1 MIDVERTF
9 ERLIGR
15 QPSDKEIQS
24 LYRVKGALDI
34 QDNDALW
41 LVLMALESYDTL
53 YRRYPAIIDAQ
64 LKQSL
69 EDQRATIA
77 AIADAETKKALGALA
92 QAVCRTSASV
102 ALRLTQASW
111 MLWSGLLMLAM
122 VMFGSFCALMGFVLG
137 SGRLPYWASSREHA
151 SFAGLIFSTLARTP
165 AGWIGAIAG
174 IVLALAA
181 AWHARRDGESGGW
194 RIAAG
199 CCVLVALCLAFL
211 WPSLQGA

>member
-15 QPSDKEIQS
+15 QPSEKEIQS
-24 LYRVKGALDI
+24 LYRVKGALEID
-34 QDNDALW
+34 DNDALW
-41 LVLMALESYDTL
+41 LVLIALESYDTL

-64 LKQSL
+64 LKRSL
-69 EDQRATIA
+69 EDQRMAIA
-77 AIADAETKKALGALA
+77 AIADAETKKALGTLA
-92 QAVCRTSASV
+92 QAVCRTSESV

-111 MLWSGLLMLAM
+111 MLWSGLIMLAL

-137 SGRLPYWASSREHA
+137 SGRLPYWATTADHS

-174 IVLALAA
+174 VAMALVAS
-181 AWHARRDGESGGW
+181 WHARHDATSGSK
-194 RIAAG
+194 RIAVG
-199 CCVLVALCLAFL
+199 CGILVALCLVFL
-211 WPSLQGA
+211 WPSV

>member
-15 QPSDKEIQS
+15 QPSDKEIQN
-24 LYRVKGALDI
+24 LYRVKGALEI

-64 LKQSL
+64 LQKSL
-69 EDQRATIA
+69 EDQRTTIA
-77 AIADAETKKALGALA
+77 AIADAETKRALGALA
-92 QAVCRTSASV
+92 QAVCSTSESV

-111 MLWSGLLMLAM
+111 MLWSGLITLAM
-122 VMFGSFCALMGFVLG
+122 VMFGSFCTLMGFVLG
-137 SGRLPYWASSREHA
+137 SGRLPYWAPPPADYS

-174 IVLALAA
+174 TSLALVA
-181 AWHARRDGESGGW
+181 AWHSRRNGESGSK
-194 RIAAG
+194 RIAVG
-199 CCVLVALCLAFL
+199 CCALVALSLAFL
-211 WPSLQGA
+211 WPSL

>member
-24 LYRVKGALDI
+24 LYRVKGALEI
-34 QDNDALW
+34 EDNDALW

-64 LKQSL
+64 LRKSL
-69 EDQRATIA
+69 EDQRTTIA
-77 AIADAETKKALGALA
+77 AMADAETKRALGTLA
-92 QAVCRTSASV
+92 DAVCKTSEAV

-111 MLWSGLLMLAM
+111 MLWSGIIMLAM
-122 VMFGSFCALMGFVLG
+122 VVFGSFCTLMGYVLG
-137 SGRLPYWASSREHA
+137 SGNLPYWARPGEHT
-151 SFAGLIFSTLARTP
+151 SFAGLILSTLARTP

-174 IVLALAA
+174 TSMALVA
-181 AWHARRDGESGGW
+181 AWHAYHNSAAGSR
-194 RIAAG
+194 RIAVG
-199 CCVLVALCLAFL
+199 CCVLMALSMAFL
-211 WPSLQGA
+211 MPCVTG

>member
-15 QPSDKEIQS
+15 QPTDKEIQS
-24 LYRVKGALDI
+24 LYRVKGALEI

-64 LKQSL
+64 LKKSM

-77 AIADAETKKALGALA
+77 AMADAETKKALGSLA
-92 QAVCRTSASV
+92 QAVCSTSESV

-111 MLWSGLLMLAM
+111 MLWCGLIMLAM
-122 VMFGSFCALMGFVLG
+122 VAFGSFCTFMGFVLG
-137 SGRLPYWASSREHA
+137 SGRMPYWAAPAADA
-151 SFAGLIFSTLARTP
+151 SFPGLIFSTLAQTP

-174 IVLALAA
+174 LFLAMAA
-181 AWHARRDGESGGW
+181 AWHMRHDSASGSK
-194 RIAAG
+194 RIAVG
-199 CCVLVALCLAFL
+199 CCGLILLCLAFL
-211 WPSLQGA
+211 WPSL

>member
-15 QPSDKEIQS
+15 QPTDKEIQS
-24 LYRVKGALDI
+24 LYRVKSALEI

-64 LKQSL
+64 IKKTM
-69 EDQRATIA
+69 EDQRVMIA
-77 AIADAETKKALGALA
+77 AIADAETKKALGTLA
-92 QAVCRTSASV
+92 QAVSRTSESV

-111 MLWSGLLMLAM
+111 MLWSGLVMLTM
-122 VMFGSFCALMGFVLG
+122 VVFGSFCTLMGFILG
-137 SGRLPYWASSREHA
+137 SGRMPYWASRTEHS
-151 SFAGLIFSTLARTP
+151 SFIGVIFSTLARTP

-174 IVLALAA
+174 LSLALIA
-181 AWHARRDGESGGW
+181 AWHVRQNSTAGNRR
-194 RIAAG
+194 ITVG
-199 CCVLVALCLAFL
+199 CCGLVLLSLAFL
-211 WPSLQGA
+211 WPALWVA